1 MKYRPLG
8 RTGLDVSVIGLGTM
22 TWGEQNT
29 PDEAYDQLD
38 YALERG
44 VNLIDA
50 AELYPV
56 PPRAQTATRTETII
70 GNWLTARKNRDRVIL
85 ATKVTGRSGGLAW
98 LRDGERPCLSRDH
111 IMMAVEGSL
120 KRLQT
125 DYIDLYQIHWP
136 DRATNF
142 FGQLGFTLPE
152 HALDDDSIPIEDQ
165 LQTLDDLVRA
175 GKIRFIGLSN
185 ETPWGVMRFLELA
198 EKNRWPRAV
207 SIQNPYSLLN
217 RSFEVGLAEVA
228 FRESCGLLA
237 YSPLAFGMLTGKYD
251 GGKQPEKGRL
261 TIFGEMFDRYTK
273 PRGRRAAA
281 IYNRIAVDHGLIPAQ
296 MALAYVNSRSFVTS
310 NLIGAT
316 TMEQLATNIDSV
328 DLTVP
333 DSVIQAI
340 EMAHAEDTYPCP

>member
-1 MKYRPLG
+1 MEYRPLG
-8 RTGLDVSVIGLGTM
+8 RTGLKVSVIGLGTM

-29 PDEAYDQLD
+29 QDEAHQQLD
-38 YALERG
+38 FALERG
-44 VNLIDA
+44 VNLIDV

-56 PPRAQTATRTETII
+56 PPRAETATRTETII
-70 GNWLTARKNRDRVIL
+70 GHWLTARKNRDQIIL
-85 ATKVTGRSGGLAW
+85 ATKVTGRSGGLTW
-98 LRDGERPCLSRDH
+98 LRDGVHPCLSRDH
-111 IMMAVEGSL
+111 IIMAVEGSL

-142 FGQLGFTLPE
+142 FGQLGFTPPE
-152 HALDDDSIPIEDQ
+152 RSLDEDSIPIEDQ

-198 EKNRWPRAV
+198 EKNHWPRAV

-251 GGKQPEKGRL
+251 GGKQPETGRL
-261 TIFGEMFDRYTK
+261 TIFGDIFDRYTK
-273 PRGRRAAA
+273 PRGRRAAE
-281 IYNRIAVDHGLIPAQ
+281 IYNKIADDHGLIPAQ
-296 MALAYVNSRSFVTS
+296 MALAYVNSRPFTTS

-316 TMEQLATNIDSV
+316 TMKQLETNIESV
-328 DLTVP
+328 ALTLP
-333 DSVIQAI
+333 EDVIRDI
-340 EMAHAEDTYPCP
+340 EAAHAEDTYPCP